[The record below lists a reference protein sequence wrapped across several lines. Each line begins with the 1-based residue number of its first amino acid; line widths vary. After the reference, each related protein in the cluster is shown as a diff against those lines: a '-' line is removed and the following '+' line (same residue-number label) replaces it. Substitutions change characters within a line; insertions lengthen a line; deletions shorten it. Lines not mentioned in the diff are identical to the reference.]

1 MNQRIS
7 APVGREPDGFAPWPL
22 TGFAAGAVRPVP
34 FDQFVVK
41 IHSRCNLACRYCY
54 MYFAADGGWRRQPVT
69 AAPRVLERAASRI
82 AEHAAAHRLP
92 EISVVLHGGEP
103 LLAGTATLAGFVARV
118 RELVPEGC
126 TVRAGVQTNG
136 TLLTGERL
144 RELARAGIAVGLS
157 LDGGL
162 AEHNARRTDH
172 AGRPAWPGIRRAAAL
187 LAGPY
192 RHVYGGVLCVV
203 DPATDPE
210 RVYTSLLGLDPPAV
224 NFLLPHGT
232 WTTPPPGLPADG
244 TATPYGDWLTAVFDL
259 WWDAGRRRTRVRLF
273 QEAIAL
279 LLGAPA
285 ATEALGLRPVSA
297 VVIET
302 DGAIEQLD
310 ALKTAYEGA
319 AATGLDIHRHP
330 LDAALAHP
338 GIAARQAG
346 RAALSATCLACPLAE
361 VCGGGNYAHR
371 YRAGE
376 GFRNPSVYCADLRRL
391 LHHIARRVAAAAVP
405 A

>member
-1 MNQRIS
+1 MNQRIP
-7 APVGREPDGFAPWPL
+7 APMGPEPDAFAPWPL
-22 TGFAAGAVRPVP
+22 TEFSVAQLRDRGVAAVP

-41 IHSRCNLACRYCY
+41 VHSRCNLACRYCY

-69 AAPRVLERAASRI
+69 ASPEVLERAARRI

-92 EISVVLHGGEP
+92 AVSVVLHGGEP
-103 LLAGTATLAGFVARV
+103 LLAGTATLAGFVARI
-118 RELVPEGC
+118 RELVPAGC
-126 TVRAGVQTNG
+126 AVHAAVQTNG
-136 TLLTGERL
+136 TLLTAARL
-144 RELARAGIAVGLS
+144 RELAAARIGVGLS

-162 AEHNARRTDH
+162 AEHNAQRADH
-172 AGRPAWPGIRRAAAL
+172 AGRPAWPAIRRAAAL

-192 RHVYGGVLCVV
+192 RHTYGGVLCVV
-203 DPATDPE
+203 DPASDPE
-210 RVYTSLLGLDPPAV
+210 QVYRSLLDLDPPAL
-224 NFLLPHGT
+224 NFLLPHAN
-232 WTTPPPGLPADG
+232 WSNPPPPGR
-244 TATPYGDWLTAVFDL
+244 YGDWLATVFDL
-259 WWDAGRRRTRVRLF
+259 WWDAGRRRTRIRLF

-285 ATEALGLRPVSA
+285 ATESLGLRPVTA

-302 DGAIEQLD
+302 DGAIEQMD

-330 LDAALAHP
+330 LDAALDHP
-338 GIAARQAG
+338 GVAARQAG
-346 RAALSATCLACPLAE
+346 LAALSATCRACPLAT

-376 GFRNPSVYCADLRRL
+376 GFHHPSVYCADLQRL
-391 LHHIARRVAAAAVP
+391 LHHIAHRVATATVVSA
-405 A
+405 